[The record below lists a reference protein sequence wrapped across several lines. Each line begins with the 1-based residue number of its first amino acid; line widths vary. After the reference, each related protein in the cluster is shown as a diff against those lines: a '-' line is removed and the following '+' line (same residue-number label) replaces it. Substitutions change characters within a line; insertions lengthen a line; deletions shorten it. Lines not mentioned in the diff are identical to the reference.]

1 MGQLPRAGDGQDGEL
16 YQGPS
21 NNLAVGA
28 FTLVAEFGFSF
39 LWAQNRGFSQ
49 LLCQGGGDGVGVP
62 RYGASSSFS
71 SFASSSGITG

>member
-1 MGQLPRAGDGQDGEL
+1 MESFGHASFDQFKLFGRSCQFLLDEECAKMGQLPRAGDGQDGQL

-39 LWAQNRGFSQ
+39 L
-49 LLCQGGGDGVGVP
+49 
-62 RYGASSSFS
+62 
-71 SFASSSGITG
+71 